1 MTAHYELLGGSL
13 KLEAAET
20 GYRGGIDP
28 ILLASLAKGQG
39 KIMDL
44 GCGIG
49 TAGLAVATRCPE
61 IELSLLDISSRNID
75 FTKRNAEKNNISC
88 TFYTETVKNKTALPA
103 NHFDEVIV
111 NPPYFESGA
120 YYEDEKSR
128 KSLSNHEGES
138 QTTLN
143 EWLDCANYLLHA
155 KGILTLI
162 HRCERLDDII
172 AHLKAIKFGA
182 ITLIPLWPRKETP
195 AKLILIQAQKGSKK
209 SLCLHS
215 GLILH
220 EEGKQ
225 YTQETQDILYKGHA
239 LHSILTLN

>member
-75 FTKRNAEKNNISC
+75 FTKR
-88 TFYTETVKNKTALPA
+88 
-103 NHFDEVIV
+103 
-111 NPPYFESGA
+111 
-120 YYEDEKSR
+120 KSMTID
-128 KSLSNHEGES
+128 SLWYLSVLWF
-138 QTTLN
+138 QIQMK
-143 EWLDCANYLLHA
+143 NYLENVFEKH
-155 KGILTLI
+155 LI
-162 HRCERLDDII
+162 
-172 AHLKAIKFGA
+172 
-182 ITLIPLWPRKETP
+182 
-195 AKLILIQAQKGSKK
+195 SK
-209 SLCLHS
+209 
-215 GLILH
+215 
-220 EEGKQ
+220 
-225 YTQETQDILYKGHA
+225 
-239 LHSILTLN
+239 